1 MKFLQ
6 NLFKKFKKTEVAKPA
21 RHATTPTPGS
31 ELVNFGITGMGQAY
45 LEAIDGSK
53 YILSV
58 SKNSLGDPVLH
69 LTLHTTDTY

>member
-6 NLFKKFKKTEVAKPA
+6 NLFKKPKKAEVVKP
-21 RHATTPTPGS
+21 RYATTPVPGS
-31 ELVNFGITGMGQAY
+31 EGVNFGITGAGQAY
-45 LEAIDGSK
+45 LETIDRSK

-58 SKNSLGDPVLH
+58 SKNRLGDPVLH